1 MKGIIWKY
9 LYTIALIAPLLA
21 VVVVNNQWAY
31 GAIYYR
37 YGWFYLTVFVI
48 LLFTVLDFLFR
59 KGEVKLF
66 RVSVLDIILF
76 FFISY
81 LAVNYYLSTS
91 ISETYL
97 CLSILLYV
105 YYICFR
111 YAFAVKR
118 LSARPVL
125 FTLLGVGGIEAVWG
139 ILQIYR
145 LLPSYHANFLITGS
159 FLNPGPFGGFLAI
172 CVPLAVYAFLNEE
185 KQRIKGLLVFLL
197 LLFVAALP
205 ASMSR
210 TAWIASF
217 CGTLYVVVSHYGWLE
232 KMKQMKNWQKIVWV
246 ILCFITFAIVIY
258 FLFILKSNSVFGRF
272 QVWFVSLQVLAEHF
286 FTGVGLGNFS
296 AAYGLKQIACFTT
309 PGIFPLDEKLVD
321 CPEYAFNEFIH
332 IGVEL
337 GIGGILFLIA
347 IFYMAL
353 RNSRYT
359 HKGVTGSLIVLF
371 IFSLFSYPL
380 RLLPFLIVFAFLL
393 SVQSEKAGITLGC
406 PNLWVA
412 KTTMLLLFCLSILLF
427 GNRLAHYE
435 ALKVWNKAVY
445 TNEFKQGYRYL
456 RDQRLYLTNY
466 IDALIVEKRY
476 FEANCAIHQLQSYCC
491 DLRPYILAGM
501 NYQSLGDFK
510 RAENCFLNGHYLV
523 PERLLPCYF
532 LARLYLQ
539 YEQKDQALQWA
550 EHIVNKEVRIQ
561 SELAFNIQQEMEKLI
576 KEHKSL

>member
-1 MKGIIWKY
+1 MKGLIWKY
-9 LYTIALIAPLLA
+9 LYTIVLIAPLLV

-59 KGEVKLF
+59 KGGGKLF
-66 RVSVLDIILF
+66 RVSVLDMILF
-76 FFISY
+76 LFISY
-81 LAVNYYLSTS
+81 LSVNYYLSTS

-232 KMKQMKNWQKIVWV
+232 KMKQIKNWQKIVWV

-258 FLFILKSNSVFGRF
+258 LLFILKSNSVFGRF

-309 PGIFPLDEKLVD
+309 PGIFPLDEKLAD

-337 GIGGILFLIA
+337 GIGGVLFLIA

-393 SVQSEKAGITLGC
+393 SVQSEKVGITLRC
-406 PNLWVA
+406 P
-412 KTTMLLLFCLSILLF
+412 
-427 GNRLAHYE
+427 
-435 ALKVWNKAVY
+435 
-445 TNEFKQGYRYL
+445 NEFKQGYRYL

-523 PERLLPCYF
+523 PERLMPCYF